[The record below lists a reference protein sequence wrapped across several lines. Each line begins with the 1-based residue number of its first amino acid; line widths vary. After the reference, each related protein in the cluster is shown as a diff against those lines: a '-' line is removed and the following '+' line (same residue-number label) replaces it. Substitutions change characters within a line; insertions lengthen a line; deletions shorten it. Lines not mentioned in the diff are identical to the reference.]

1 MFMGREGRGGK
12 EELAL
17 KVYYVPDTSNVLS
30 HLIFQN
36 IMKWKLLSSFYKE
49 TKAAENILKFP
60 QM

>member
-1 MFMGREGRGGK
+1 MGREGRGGK

-49 TKAAENILKFP
+49 TKAAENIFK
-60 QM
+60 